1 MAEVDQLNA
10 VVEAIPHIEAKAIT
24 KINVHATDSEKLNW
38 LEKAIIESYRQMKEQ
53 FDTET
58 HSDVVKK
65 ISNLGFNSFVQD
77 AEIKYIKN
85 MDSKYFDAFAANL
98 VNGLD
103 VQDDATRSKIQEYM
117 EMVPF
122 TEIGQWNMMRTMYNV
137 NQVSN
142 ANYIC
147 LMTFRDENEKYS
159 IYSV

>member
-1 MAEVDQLNA
+1 
-10 VVEAIPHIEAKAIT
+10 
-24 KINVHATDSEKLNW
+24 
-38 LEKAIIESYRQMKEQ
+38 
-53 FDTET
+53 
-58 HSDVVKK
+58 
-65 ISNLGFNSFVQD
+65 
-77 AEIKYIKN
+77 
-85 MDSKYFDAFAANL
+85 MDSKYFNAFAANL